1 MLKMPCTDRQTN
13 EEALGTARAK
23 GTLKKIDISFIKSE
37 DSVKMTSR
45 SQEIMNDGRFSQV
58 MTDPRF
64 WEMPDKERKIKIDK
78 RFQGMFHDKKFK
90 LNYTV
95 DKRGRPINHSTTEDL
110 KRFYDL
116 DSEDSDLGE
125 SEDMKEKGKGKVKK
139 KLKQRGKGGPEK
151 DAKGSTLD
159 KKKGKQGTFFKSDV
173 DRAARQDLGKELETE
188 KLIDDRVEVTMKT
201 PLKQEKLKRTA
212 GAKCV
217 VTDDGA
223 ESDEEMKQISVKQE
237 KPLSI
242 QKKQLRKNVNTN
254 QDKGKKLEARNQERS
269 LTSRSSSESEIEC
282 ESSDSD
288 RGEGSCFETRSS
300 GSDGQSQEEEGEE
313 TGDSE
318 DDEELSEEDTDS
330 DSGPDLARGK
340 GNVETSSDDD
350 DYFDDLSSKLPGIE
364 HEWGELAKNA
374 PRADKVS
381 QRLAVCNIDWDKIK
395 ANDLLVLFN
404 SFIPQGGA
412 VLSVKIYPSEF
423 GKQKMKEEELCGPA
437 ELLDHHLPEDAEED
451 TDEQRIIREKVR
463 EYQFKRLK
471 YYYAVVDCDS
481 SETANKL
488 YEECDGMEFESS
500 CSFLD
505 LRFIPDELTFE
516 DEPKDVSTDVD
527 LAAYKPKYF
536 TSTALSTS
544 KAELTWDETDH
555 ERVTTLTKRFNKDEI
570 EEMDFKAYLA
580 SSSEEE
586 DEADMEEEKEPEQ
599 DCDIKSVE
607 ESKVTTK
614 TKKDTEEQILKYR
627 ELLKSIQG
635 KEEKNKDM
643 EMEITWVPG
652 LKETTEAI
660 VKKKMEKDNVL
671 TPWEQYLEKRK
682 EKRQQKKK
690 KKSKTEDQEVTIS
703 EKLSDD
709 EIPSDVDL
717 NDSFFTDELGQ
728 SAFHQKKMGKK
739 NKKLM
744 DKLTPEEEGDLEKE
758 KAKMALLMMDD
769 EEEDRRHF
777 NYDKIV
783 EQQNLSK
790 KKKKKLIKKQALL
803 EEDNF
808 QVDVA
813 DPRFKAIYTSHLF
826 NLDPSDPSFKKTNAT
841 QSILE
846 EKSRRRQEQQKQ
858 IALIKRKESDVI
870 GEDTTTAIKKP
881 IDPALSLLVKSVKAK
896 TEQFQARKK
905 QKTV

>member
-1 MLKMPCTDRQTN
+1 M
-13 EEALGTARAK
+13 
-23 GTLKKIDISFIKSE
+23 
-37 DSVKMTSR
+37 VSR

-125 SEDMKEKGKGKVKK
+125 SEDVKEKRRGKIKK
-139 KLKQRGKGGPEK
+139 NLKQRGKDDPKK
-151 DAKGSTLD
+151 DAKGTALD
-159 KKKGKQGTFFKSDV
+159 KKKGKQGMFLKSDV
-173 DRAARQDLGKELETE
+173 DKAARQDLETE
-188 KLIDDRVEVTMKT
+188 KLNNNLVEESTKT
-201 PLKQEKLKRTA
+201 PFKQEKLKGPA
-212 GAKCV
+212 DEMSVIK
-217 VTDDGA
+217 DDGA
-223 ESDEEMKQISVKQE
+223 ESSDEEMEQISAKQE
-237 KPLSI
+237 KSTSK
-242 QKKQLRKNVNTN
+242 QKKQPRKNLNIN
-254 QDKGKKLEARNQERS
+254 QDMGKQLEARNRENQERS
-269 LTSRSSSESEIEC
+269 LISWSSSEHEIEC
-282 ESSDSD
+282 ESSDSHEGD
-288 RGEGSCFETRSS
+288 SDQGEGSSFEARSTGS
-300 GSDGQSQEEEGEE
+300 GHQSQEEESEE

-330 DSGPDLARGK
+330 DSGPDLARGR
-340 GNVETSSDDD
+340 GNIETSSDDD
-350 DYFDDLSSKLPGIE
+350 DYFDDLSSKPPEIE
-364 HEWGELAKNA
+364 HEWGELAKDA
-374 PRADKVS
+374 PRTDTITR
-381 QRLAVCNIDWDKIK
+381 RLAVCNIDWDKIK
-395 ANDLLVLFN
+395 AKDLLVLFN
-404 SFIPQGGA
+404 SFVPKGGA
-412 VLSVKIYPSEF
+412 ILSVKIYPSEF
-423 GKQKMKEEELCGPA
+423 GKEKMKEEELHGPA
-437 ELLDHHLPEDAEED
+437 ELLDHNLPEDAEED
-451 TDEQRIIREKVR
+451 TNEQRIIREKVR

-481 SETANKL
+481 SQTANKL

-527 LAAYKPKYF
+527 LAVYKPKYF

-555 ERVTTLTKRFNKDEI
+555 ERITTLTKQFNKDEI

-580 SSSEEE
+580 SSSEED
-586 DEADMEEEKEPEQ
+586 DEAEMEEEKESEQ
-599 DCDIKSVE
+599 DNDVKSVE

-635 KEEKNKDM
+635 KEERNKDM

-660 VKKKMEKDNVL
+660 VKKKIEKGNVL
-671 TPWEQYLEKRK
+671 TPWEQYLEKKK
-682 EKRQQKKK
+682 EKRQQKRKK
-690 KKSKTEDQEVTIS
+690 KTKTEDQELQIG

-739 NKKLM
+739 NKKLT
-744 DKLTPEEEGDLEKE
+744 DKLTPEEEGELEKE

-790 KKKKKLIKKQALL
+790 KKKKKLIKKQGYL
-803 EEDNF
+803 EEDSF

-858 IALIKRKESDVI
+858 VALNKRKESDVP
-870 GEDTTTAIKKP
+870 GEETTATKKP
-881 IDPALSLLVKSVKAK
+881 TDPALSLLVKSVKAK

-905 QKTV
+905 QKTVK